1 MLFMDVVFAP
11 PTTDHSSA
19 FGSRLASS
27 LGDLYAA
34 DIEEDEKPSF
44 SSLPPS
50 SSSSVS
56 LSPAPSPLAPPS
68 LSNYGSRTRSMQ
80 QEVNNNST
88 LYSSSVAPPAGKGYI
103 RPQPQDIG
111 AYRGHGPY
119 SAMKGPSGRYLSR
132 SIPRLSVNG
141 SKAGDD
147 GSFRSDQSCWDRIYM
162 EPPWLDV
169 IDHSCGSSLQT
180 SDQSFDCDLKM
191 LD

>member
-1 MLFMDVVFAP
+1 MVQLQPLLALMGPCMEKILDGG
-11 PTTDHSSA
+11 TNTDRLNCSA

-56 LSPAPSPLAPPS
+56 LSPSPSPLAPPS
-68 LSNYGSRTRSMQ
+68 LSNYGIRTRSMQ

-132 SIPRLSVNG
+132 SIPSL
-141 SKAGDD
+141 
-147 GSFRSDQSCWDRIYM
+147 RSEYIQY
-162 EPPWLDV
+162 
-169 IDHSCGSSLQT
+169 
-180 SDQSFDCDLKM
+180 
-191 LD
+191 